1 MPIVDCGFSDI
12 KEASGRNRLIHFG
25 PTVLVNIGFDTNHDY
40 ANTAGVAPKSQASE
54 LPALI
59 DTGASESCIDSAL
72 AESINLPV
80 IDRQTVC
87 GVGGETEVN
96 VYLGHIHI
104 PSIGF
109 TQWGRFAGV
118 LLSDGGQAHMALIGR
133 TMLSGAILVY
143 DGFNGNV
150 SLAV

>member
-25 PTVLVNIGFDTNHDY
+25 PTVLVNIGFDTDHDY
-40 ANTAGVAPKSQASE
+40 ANTAGAPPKSQASE

-96 VYLGHIHI
+96 IYLGHTHI
-104 PSIGF
+104 PSILISVDAMF
-109 TQWGRFAGV
+109 SSSMSVRDEAINRAPFPPSTE
-118 LLSDGGQAHMALIGR
+118 ALG
-133 TMLSGAILVY
+133 
-143 DGFNGNV
+143 
-150 SLAV
+150 